1 MDFFWRSVKRVRGTR
16 SSQSAGSRRTL
27 AAWVQQL
34 ERREL
39 LTLTPIPA
47 SVNFIAGVLPS
58 MPVRIGSFIYTD
70 SNSASAVAG
79 DFTATINWGDG
90 HSSAGTIIPTS
101 TAGRFDI
108 TGTNLYLTPNSYPVK
123 IQVTDYKADSVTVAS
138 TAFVAAP
145 ALTPIGTT
153 ATFFAGVQPGAPVV
167 IGSFLDSNPTAVPG
181 NFTATIKWGNGQTS
195 SGVVTASTTTG
206 LFVVSG
212 TNLYTNT
219 GIYPISIS
227 VQDNLGDS
235 TNITSTALVNTNQVY
250 GFTGGLANSIV
261 NGPLAASGYTNTNRP
276 TFSGTSAPFAIVQLY
291 ARYLNVDAELPLG
304 EAVASA
310 NGQWTLTTGPLTRGV
325 SVVTAVVTIPAG
337 YPSTTMTLS
346 NQNDTN
352 LVYIDLA
359 PAPVKRPPHRM
370 RHAPH
375 PKIHT
380 SKPAMLKPRGPR
392 HL

>member
-1 MDFFWRSVKRVRGTR
+1 M
-16 SSQSAGSRRTL
+16 

-47 SVNFIAGVLPS
+47 SVNLTAGVLPS
-58 MPVRIGSFIYTD
+58 TPVAVGSFSD
-70 SNSASAVAG
+70 SDTTATISN
-79 DFTATINWGDG
+79 FTASINWGDG
-90 HSSAGTIIPTS
+90 NVSPGTITQSS
-101 TAGRFDI
+101 T
-108 TGTNLYLTPNSYPVK
+108 NPSL
-123 IQVTDYKADSVTVAS
+123 
-138 TAFVAAP
+138 
-145 ALTPIGTT
+145 
-153 ATFFAGVQPGAPVV
+153 
-167 IGSFLDSNPTAVPG
+167 FL
-181 NFTATIKWGNGQTS
+181 
-195 SGVVTASTTTG
+195 
-206 LFVVSG
+206 VSG
-212 TNLYTNT
+212 TNLYASQGTYT
-219 GIYPISIS
+219 ITIS
-227 VQDNLGDS
+227 VNDQGGNS
-235 TNITSTALVNTNQVY
+235 TTIKSTALVNTNQVY
-250 GFTGGLANSIV
+250 GFTGGLANLIV

-310 NGQWTLTTGPLTRGV
+310 NGQWTLTTGPLARGV

-346 NQNDTN
+346 NQNGTN

-359 PAPVKRPPHRM
+359 PAPVKRPPHR
-370 RHAPH
+370 RVEAPH

-380 SKPAMLKPRGPR
+380 SKPAMLKPHGPR

>member
-1 MDFFWRSVKRVRGTR
+1 MDFFWRSVKRVRETR
-16 SSQSAGSRRTL
+16 RSRSTGPRRTL

-47 SVNFIAGVLPS
+47 SVNFMAGVSPS
-58 MPVRIGSFIYTD
+58 QPVLIGSILD
-70 SNSASAVAG
+70 SNTAAVEG

-90 HSSAGTIIPTS
+90 HSSAGTIVPTS
-101 TAGRFDI
+101 TAGRFNI
-108 TGTNLYLTPNSYPVK
+108 TGTNLYLTPNSYPVT
-123 IQVTDYKADSVTVAS
+123 IQVSDYQSESATVAS
-138 TAFVAAP
+138 TAFVVAP
-145 ALTPIGTT
+145 ALTPIGAT
-153 ATFFAGVQPGAPVV
+153 AIFFAGVQPGAPVV
-167 IGSFLDSNPTAVPG
+167 IGSFLDSNPNAVPG
-181 NFTATIKWGNGQTS
+181 NFTATITWGNGQTS
-195 SGVVTASTTTG
+195 SGVITASTTTG
-206 LFVVSG
+206 LFLVSG

-227 VQDNLGDS
+227 VKDNLGDS
-235 TNITSTALVNTNQVY
+235 INITSTALVNSNQVY
-250 GFTGGLANSIV
+250 GFTGGLAPIPG
-261 NGPLAASGYTNTNRP
+261 NGSNAAAGYTNTNRP

-291 ARYLNVDAELPLG
+291 TRYVNVDAELPLG

-310 NGQWTLTTGPLTRGV
+310 NGQWTLTTGPLARGV
-325 SVVTAVVTIPAG
+325 SVVTAVVTIPTG
-337 YPSTTMTLS
+337 YPSTAMTLS
-346 NQNDTN
+346 NQNGTN
-352 LVYIDLA
+352 LVHIDLA

-380 SKPAMLKPRGPR
+380 SKPAMLKPHGPR

>member
-1 MDFFWRSVKRVRGTR
+1 MNVLWRSVKRVRETR
-16 SSQSAGSRRTL
+16 RSRSAGSRRTV

-34 ERREL
+34 EKREL
-39 LTLTPIPA
+39 LSLMGISA
-47 SVNFIAGVLPS
+47 QVNFTAGVQPS
-58 MPVRIGSFIYTD
+58 SGVIIGSVLD
-70 SNSASAVAG
+70 SDPTATAG
-79 DFTATINWGDG
+79 IFTASITWGDN
-90 HSSAGTIIPTS
+90 HTSAGTVVASS
-101 TAGRFDI
+101 TPGRFDI
-108 TGTNLYLTPNSYPVK
+108 TGTNLYLTTGKYSPVVQVQDNSG
-123 IQVTDYKADSVTVAS
+123 QSVTITS

-145 ALTPIGTT
+145 VLTPIGTT
-153 ATFFAGVQPGAPVV
+153 ATFFAGVQPSAPVV
-167 IGSFLDSNPTAVPG
+167 IGSFLDSNPNAVPG
-181 NFTATIKWGNGQTS
+181 NFTATITWGNGQTS

-235 TNITSTALVNTNQVY
+235 INITSTALVNTNQVY

-261 NGPLAASGYTNTNRP
+261 NGPLAANGYTNTNRP
-276 TFSGTSAPFAIVQLY
+276 TFDGTSAPFAIVQLY
-291 ARYLNVDAELPLG
+291 ARYVNVDAELPLG

-310 NGQWTLTTGPLTRGV
+310 NGQWTLTTGPLARGV
-325 SVVTAVVTIPAG
+325 SVVTAVVTIPTG
-337 YPSTTMTLS
+337 YPSTAMTLS
-346 NQNDTN
+346 NQNGTN

-359 PAPVKRPPHRM
+359 PAPVKRPPHR
-370 RHAPH
+370 RVEAPH

-380 SKPAMLKPRGPR
+380 TKPAMLKPHGPR

>member
-1 MDFFWRSVKRVRGTR
+1 MDFFWRSVKRVRETR
-16 SSQSAGSRRTL
+16 RSQGSGSRRTL

-34 ERREL
+34 ERRDL

-47 SVNFIAGVLPS
+47 SVNFIAGVSPS
-58 MPVRIGSFIYTD
+58 TPVIIGSFLD
-70 SNSASAVAG
+70 SNTAALTG

-90 HSSAGTIIPTS
+90 HTTAGTILPTP

-108 TGTNLYLTPNSYPVK
+108 DGTNLYLTPNTY
-123 IQVTDYKADSVTVAS
+123 TVAITVNDFQAHSATIDS

-145 ALTPIGTT
+145 ALTPIGAT
-153 ATFFAGVQPGAPVV
+153 ATFVTGVQPGTPVP
-167 IGSFLDSNPTAVPG
+167 IGSFLDSNPNAVPG
-181 NFTATIKWGNGQTS
+181 NFTATITWGNGQSS

-219 GIYPISIS
+219 GIYPILIS

-235 TNITSTALVNTNQVY
+235 INITSTALVNTNQVY

-261 NGPLAASGYTNTNRP
+261 NGPLAANGYTNTNRP
-276 TFSGTSAPFAIVQLY
+276 TFSGTAAPFAIVQLY

-310 NGQWTLTTGPLTRGV
+310 NGQWTLTTGPLARGV

-337 YPSTTMTLS
+337 YPSTAMTLS
-346 NQNDTN
+346 NQNGTN

-359 PAPVKRPPHRM
+359 PAPVKRPPHR
-370 RHAPH
+370 RVEAPH

-380 SKPAMLKPRGPR
+380 TKPAMLKPHGPR